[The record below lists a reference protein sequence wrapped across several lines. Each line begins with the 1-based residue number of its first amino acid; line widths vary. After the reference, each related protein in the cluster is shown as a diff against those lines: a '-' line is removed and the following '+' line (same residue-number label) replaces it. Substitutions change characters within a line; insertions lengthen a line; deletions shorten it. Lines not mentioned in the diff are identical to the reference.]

1 VHKGFML
8 ILASILIDVLP
19 VSHAAAVEMEPGLW
33 QLTTRI
39 ERDGVGTTRPR
50 SGRCVTADQA
60 RAARTASALDIGTG
74 FKTALGSSPSQES
87 CKLSDAKNDKNL
99 MTWRLLCTGGTS
111 AEREFTARFDNPR
124 HYVTVTTTRVTT
136 GSKTVT
142 IVTTTEAQHKGECP
156 R

>member
-1 VHKGFML
+1 MHKGFML
-8 ILASILIDVLP
+8 VVASVLIDLAP

-39 ERDGVGTTRPR
+39 DRDGVGATRPR
-50 SGRCVTADQA
+50 YGRCVTAEQA
-60 RAARTASALDIGTG
+60 RAARTASALDIDTG
-74 FKTALGSSPSQES
+74 FKAAAAGQES
-87 CKLSDAKNDKNL
+87 CKLLDAKNGKDL

-111 AEREFTARFDNPR
+111 AQREFTARFDNPR
-124 HYVTVTTTRVTT
+124 HYVAVTRTSVTT
-136 GSKTVT
+136 GGRTVT